1 MNTEFA
7 LWIALI
13 SGGLALLGALGSQ
26 IINAVVN
33 LKSKRMELVYS
44 RKADTY
50 KEFMQKAGTF
60 WNDPHNEEK
69 HSQLVHI
76 FFATTI
82 VASSTVLE
90 ALKQEG
96 GMYRI
101 SRSLHR
107 TPRESEEF
115 DTKREAWIRVFEQ
128 VGQAMRND
136 LRTFSRL

>member
-1 MNTEFA
+1 MKSDFA
-7 LWIALI
+7 LWIALVP
-13 SGGLALLGALGSQ
+13 GAFALLGALGSQ

-50 KEFMQKAGTF
+50 KEFMEKAGIF
-60 WNDPHNEEK
+60 WNDPHSEEK

-82 VASSTVLE
+82 VASNTVLE

-107 TPRESEEF
+107 
-115 DTKREAWIRVFEQ
+115 
-128 VGQAMRND
+128 
-136 LRTFSRL
+136 